1 MRNIPDI
8 LQSSFKTLVSSA
20 FISKSVHSYSNNNP
34 SLFDCQLN
42 DEQIK
47 HCDLFLKENLTNAQF
62 RVFEVL
68 MHLTLK
74 HQGNVFPS
82 YDVIASMAKCVRA
95 TAQSAVKRLRELNII
110 ETEYRGYHQT
120 LIYRMHQFYITNR
133 QSIGSLVRNTVDMSL
148 LFLRSTKRLLKN
160 WYLLNIKVAYCK
172 SEYFFKEKNV
182 VLKFTENQME
192 EIGKHSLQLYER
204 AYAIFKRKLDSGQA
218 IANAEGYIIGIMKQ
232 EAAKRQSF
240 ANPADFR
247 SKDPKTG
254 MQKPYVRPKDGPNA
268 IYKHKQERTTET
280 DFEIAT
286 KLEIALHTN
295 PNSFSLLVA
304 DMHKKKLPE
313 EDQLRI
319 QSEVHQNCKCRS
331 GTYIGST

>member
-20 FISKSVHSYSNNNP
+20 FISKSVHSYSNNNIA
-34 SLFDCQLN
+34 LFDCQLN

-47 HCDLFLKENLTNAQF
+47 DYDLFLKENLTNAQF

-74 HQGNVFPS
+74 HRGNVFPS

-95 TAQSAVKRLRELNII
+95 TAQSAIKRLRELNII
-110 ETEYRGYHQT
+110 ETKYRGYHQT

-133 QSIGSLVRNTVDMSL
+133 QSMGSLVRNTVDMSL

-160 WYLLNIKVAYCK
+160 WYLLNIKVAYSNLK
-172 SEYFFKEKNV
+172 YFFKGESVKLEFND
-182 VLKFTENQME
+182 NQME

-204 AYAIFKRKLDSGQA
+204 AFAIFKRKLDQGQS
-218 IANAEGYIIGIMKQ
+218 ISNAEGYIIGIMKQ
-232 EAAKRQSF
+232 EAAKKQ
-240 ANPADFR
+240 AWVNPADFR

-254 MQKPYVRPKDGPNA
+254 IRQTTARPKDGPYS
-268 IYKHKQERTTET
+268 IYKHKEERASET

-304 DMHKKKLPE
+304 DMHRKKLPE
-313 EDQLRI
+313 QDQLRI
-319 QSEVHQNCKCRS
+319 QNQVHKNCKCRS
-331 GTYIGST
+331 SA